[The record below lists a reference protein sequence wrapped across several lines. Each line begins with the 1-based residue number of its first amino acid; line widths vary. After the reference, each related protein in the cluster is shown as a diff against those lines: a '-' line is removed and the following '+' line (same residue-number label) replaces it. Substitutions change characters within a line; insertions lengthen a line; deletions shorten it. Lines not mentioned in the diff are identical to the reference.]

1 MNKSNVTKFMKSI
14 QNGLSKNSPGI
25 LTGIGIAGMITAT
38 VLAVKATPKAIKL
51 IEQKEQ
57 EALEKDENFESLTK
71 LELVKTAWKPYIP
84 AAITTGVSVACLI
97 GASSVNAKRNAA
109 LATAYQIS
117 QTALHDYKAKV
128 VETLGEKKEKTIR
141 DKVAKEKVEQNPV
154 SKREVII
161 TGGGDTLC
169 YDITA
174 GQYFK
179 SDIEKIKK
187 TVNELNR
194 RMTYEMY
201 ISWNEFFDE
210 LGMKT
215 TPMGDELGWNLDDGL
230 IELDYSSQLTDDGT
244 PCITIEYLVA
254 PKYDFSKLG

>member
-1 MNKSNVTKFMKSI
+1 MNKTAVVKFIKDI
-14 QNGLSKNSPGI
+14 QNGVSKHRPGI
-25 LTGIGIAGMITAT
+25 LTGIGIAGMVTTTI
-38 VLAVKATPKAIKL
+38 LAVKATPKAIRL
-51 IEQKEQ
+51 INEKEQ
-57 EALEKDENFESLTK
+57 EELEKDENFESLSK
-71 LELVKTAWKPYIP
+71 VDIVKTAWKPYIP
-84 AAITTGVSVACLI
+84 AVVTGTVSVACLI

-128 VETLGEKKEKTIR
+128 VETIGEKKEKVIR
-141 DKVAKEKVEQNPV
+141 EQAAKEKVEQNPV

-215 TPMGDELGWNLDDGL
+215 TPMGDELGWNIDDGL

-244 PCITIEYLVA
+244 PCITIEYLIA
-254 PKYDFSKLG
+254 PKYDYSKLM

>member
-1 MNKSNVTKFMKSI
+1 MNKTTVTKFMKDI
-14 QNGLSKNSPGI
+14 QNGISKNSPAI
-25 LTGIGIAGMITAT
+25 LTGIGIAGMITTT
-38 VLAVKATPKAIKL
+38 VLAVKATPKAIRL
-51 IEQKEQ
+51 INQKEQ
-57 EALEKDENFESLTK
+57 EELEKNEDFESLSK
-71 LELVKTAWKPYIP
+71 VDIAKAAWKPYIP
-84 AAITTGVSVACLI
+84 AMITGTVSAACLI

-128 VETLGEKKEKTIR
+128 VETIGEKKEKAIR
-141 DKVAKEKVEQNPV
+141 DKVAKEKVDENPV

-179 SDIEKIKK
+179 SDIEKIRKA
-187 TVNELNR
+187 VNELNR

-201 ISWNEFFDE
+201 ISWNDFFDE

-215 TPMGDELGWNLDDGL
+215 TTMGDELGWNLDDGL
-230 IELDYSSQLTDDGT
+230 IELDFSSQLTEDGS
-244 PCITIEYLVA
+244 PCVTIEYLVA
-254 PKYDFSKLG
+254 PKYDFSKLM